1 MINASQYFYDRTG
14 GKLNFH
20 EVSIIMKNGAHVIAS
35 MAIVST
41 DACILFCPL
50 QLVPS
55 QWGLR
60 AVPYDIT
67 TEEVFIP
74 FDISAFQSTA
84 VLSKAWKNIWAKYA
98 DETCRQIPLHA
109 KPDHD
114 NFFRLPIDENL
125 VH

>member
-14 GKLNFH
+14 GTLSFH
-20 EVSIIMKNGAHVIAS
+20 EVSVIMKNGAHVIAS
-35 MAIVST
+35 MATVST
-41 DACILFCPL
+41 ELCILFCPL

-74 FDISAFQSTA
+74 FDMGSFQSTA
-84 VLSKAWKNIWAKYA
+84 ILSQSWKKIWEKYA
-98 DETCRQIPLHA
+98 AETCRQIPLNA
-109 KPDHD
+109 KPDHE
-114 NFFRLPIDENL
+114 NYFRQMGDENL
-125 VH
+125 LH